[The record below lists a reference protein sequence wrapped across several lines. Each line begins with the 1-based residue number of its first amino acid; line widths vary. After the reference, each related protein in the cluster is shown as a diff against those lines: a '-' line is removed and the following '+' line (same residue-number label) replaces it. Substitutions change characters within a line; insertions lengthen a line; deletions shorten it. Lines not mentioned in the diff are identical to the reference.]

1 MDNEGAGKNPPC
13 WQPFWLKAIFRAI
26 IWISFGGYDV
36 RGIENVPREGPL
48 ILVATHRSY
57 LDPILLGA
65 FIPRRIHFLAKR
77 ELFEKAHHRL
87 VNTMFGGFSV
97 NREKPQG
104 STFRTALQILR
115 AGGAVTLFPEGGI
128 VDTLGQKGFKG
139 GVGTLATMSGAAIL
153 PIYITGSNTLID
165 MQRVLSDRSFLAIR
179 VGKLLRPELGRGR
192 EAREHAARLAEES
205 LRNLER
211 EYLASNSK
219 IPVEKAR

>member
-36 RGIENVPREGPL
+36 RGRENVPREGPL

-87 VNTMFGGFSV
+87 VNTLFGGFSV

-165 MQRVLSDRSFLAIR
+165 MQRVLSDSSFLAIR

>member
-87 VNTMFGGFSV
+87 VNTLFGGFSV

-104 STFRTALQILR
+104 NTFRTALQILR

-165 MQRVLSDRSFLAIR
+165 MQRVLSDSSFLAIR

-192 EAREHAARLAEES
+192 EAREHAARLSEES